1 MITTCFPGGTGDII
15 SILAPN
21 VAPTLD
27 SALSAVSS
35 VSAFN
40 GTAQASIID
49 TPFNT
54 MGTMLSDYRNN
65 IKIDLD
71 TANVNILKRLAD
83 KNNFAA
89 CNQALFQ
96 ADSWVPST
104 NAAQITVPCQV
115 GTTSTN
121 CATGANFNAGSGGCT
136 GCLSTYDL
144 LKTNTTRANVFSAI
158 NTRYS
163 TAPCTGTTF
172 AA

>member
-27 SALSAVSS
+27 SALTAVSS

-40 GTAQASIID
+40 GAAQASIID
-49 TPFNT
+49 APFLA
-54 MGTMLSDYRNN
+54 MGSMLNDYRKN

-71 TANVNILKRLAD
+71 TSNVNILKRLAD
-83 KNNFAA
+83 KTNFAA
-89 CNQALFQ
+89 CTSPLFL

-104 NAAQITVPCQV
+104 DVAQTTVPCQV

-121 CATGANFNAGSGGCT
+121 CGTGSNFDNGSGGCT
-136 GCLSTYDL
+136 GCLGTYDL
-144 LKTNTTRANVFSAI
+144 LKTNTTKAGVASAI

-163 TAPCTGTTF
+163 SAPCTGTTF